1 MGEEFSSPIF
11 LRLISGKL
19 RRMLAFV
26 LAKAKSRS
34 TFAEPTRNRRSG
46 KVENG
51 GLAQLARALAW
62 HARGHRFDSDILHS
76 RSNQKATLR
85 LAQGRLFCFCNLLA
99 YQKQGRGQ
107 EPEVLL

>member
-1 MGEEFSSPIF
+1 MGEECSSPIF
-11 LRLISGKL
+11 LRLISGEL
-19 RRMLAFV
+19 RRILAFR

-46 KVENG
+46 KVKNG

-76 RSNQKATLR
+76 RLNKKGDLELSSR
-85 LAQGRLFCFCNLLA
+85 SPFLL
-99 YQKQGRGQ
+99 
-107 EPEVLL
+107 

>member
-34 TFAEPTRNRRSG
+34 TFAEPTRNWRSG
-46 KVENG
+46 KAKNG

-76 RSNQKATLR
+76 RSNQKATLG
-85 LAQGRLFCFCNLLA
+85 LAQGRFFCYCTYFSLL
-99 YQKQGRGQ
+99 KNRGGGRN
-107 EPEVLL
+107 